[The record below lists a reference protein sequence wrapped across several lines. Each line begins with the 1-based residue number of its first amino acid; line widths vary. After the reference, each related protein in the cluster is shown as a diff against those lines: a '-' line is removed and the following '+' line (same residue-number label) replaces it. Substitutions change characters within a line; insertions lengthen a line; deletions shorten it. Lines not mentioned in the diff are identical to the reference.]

1 MLCPCDEYSTQYTFV
16 TVSWTQ
22 HQTWVEYFAKRM
34 CNCKG
39 HAQCCTFQNWQ
50 THTLA
55 LSSQSG
61 ASHRSHLSSLIS
73 HLSLGVSV
81 TIPIC
86 MNRWTQLGPFAFFF
100 PHCQFS
106 LYIGTLYFA
115 LVLSF
120 ICRRASASQRLACFA
135 SRSGL
140 VDSRPVQMYNQR
152 QYDVLFEIRPRH
164 RYQLF

>member
-39 HAQCCTFQNWQ
+39 HAQCCTFAKLTNARARLTKWCI
-50 THTLA
+50 TSVT
-55 LSSQSG
+55 
-61 ASHRSHLSSLIS
+61 SLIS

-140 VDSRPVQMYNQR
+140 VDSRPVQMYN
-152 QYDVLFEIRPRH
+152 
-164 RYQLF
+164 